1 MKNKKWIFWV
11 AGIGVVVLAA
21 VIVYFAINQDE
32 AVALVDGEKIT
43 KEELTDRLISLYG
56 ENVLNQ
62 LIVNKMIEIDAEKQG
77 IEVSEDELNEELDKY
92 YSMYGGE
99 ENFASFLE
107 MSGFKLDD
115 FKDDV
120 KLSLLL
126 DRILEERIEIT
137 DEEMKEY
144 FEENKEDFAQEEQVE
159 ASHILVEDKETAFE
173 VINKLNNGADF
184 AELAKEYSIDE
195 NTKDKGGELGYFG
208 KGEMVKEFEEEVF
221 AMEVNTISKP
231 VETQYGFHVIKKTDH
246 KPYQEAN
253 FEDVKKEVR
262 QAVLEQKKDEEYQ
275 NWLQEK
281 MEEFKVVN
289 TLSDN
294 PIFSNNSGSDE
305 DTDDADNENQ
315 EETNDDTEERTEKTE
330 E

>member
-1 MKNKKWIFWV
+1 MKDKKWIFWV
-11 AGIGVVVLAA
+11 AGIGAVVLTA
-21 VIVYFAINQDE
+21 VILYFAINQDE

-56 ENVLNQ
+56 EKVLNQ

-99 ENFASFLE
+99 ENFTSFLE
-107 MSGFKLDD
+107 MSGFKLED

-126 DRILEERIEIT
+126 DQILEERIEIS

-195 NTKDKGGELGYFG
+195 KTKDKGGELGYFG

-253 FEDVKKEVR
+253 FEDVKEEVR
-262 QAVLEQKKDEEYQ
+262 QAILEQKKDEEYQ
-275 NWLQEK
+275 KWLQEK

-289 TLSDN
+289 SLSDN
-294 PIFSNNSGSDE
+294 PIFSNNTGSDE
-305 DTDDADNENQ
+305 DSDDADNENQ

>member
-1 MKNKKWIFWV
+1 MKDKKWIFWV
-11 AGIGVVVLAA
+11 AGFGAVVLAA
-21 VIVYFAINQDE
+21 VILYFAINQDE
-32 AVALVDGEKIT
+32 AVAIVDGEKIT

-56 ENVLNQ
+56 EKVLNQ

-77 IEVSEDELNEELDKY
+77 IEVSEDEINEELDKY

-107 MSGFKLDD
+107 MSGFKLED

-126 DRILEERIEIT
+126 DQILEERIEIS

-195 NTKDKGGELGYFG
+195 KTKDKGGELGYFG

-253 FEDVKKEVR
+253 FEDVKEEVR
-262 QAVLEQKKDEEYQ
+262 QAILEQKKDEEYQ
-275 NWLQEK
+275 KWLQEK

-289 TLSDN
+289 SLSDN
-294 PIFSNNSGSDE
+294 PIFSNNTGSDE
-305 DTDDADNENQ
+305 DSDDADNENQ

>member
-1 MKNKKWIFWV
+1 MKDKKWIFWV
-11 AGIGVVVLAA
+11 AGIGAVVLTA
-21 VIVYFAINQDE
+21 VILYFAINQDE

-56 ENVLNQ
+56 EKVLNQ

-107 MSGFKLDD
+107 MSGFKLED

-126 DRILEERIEIT
+126 DQILEERIEIS

-195 NTKDKGGELGYFG
+195 KTKDKGGELGYFG

-253 FEDVKKEVR
+253 FEDVKEEVR
-262 QAVLEQKKDEEYQ
+262 QAILEQKKDEEYQ
-275 NWLQEK
+275 KWLQEK

-289 TLSDN
+289 SLSDN
-294 PIFSNNSGSDE
+294 PIFSNNTGSDE
-305 DTDDADNENQ
+305 DSDDADNENQ

>member
-1 MKNKKWIFWV
+1 MKDKKWIFWV
-11 AGIGVVVLAA
+11 AGIGAVVLTA
-21 VIVYFAINQDE
+21 VILYFAINQDE

-56 ENVLNQ
+56 EKVLNQ

-107 MSGFKLDD
+107 MSGFKLED

-126 DRILEERIEIT
+126 DQILEERIEIS

-144 FEENKEDFAQEEQVE
+144 FEEHKEDFAQEEQVE

-195 NTKDKGGELGYFG
+195 KTKDKGGELGYFG

-253 FEDVKKEVR
+253 FEDVKEEVR
-262 QAVLEQKKDEEYQ
+262 QAILEQKKDEEYQ
-275 NWLQEK
+275 KWLQEK

-289 TLSDN
+289 SLSDN
-294 PIFSNNSGSDE
+294 PIFSNNTGSDE
-305 DTDDADNENQ
+305 DSDDADNENQ

>member
-1 MKNKKWIFWV
+1 MKDKKWIFWV
-11 AGIGVVVLAA
+11 AGIGAVVLTA
-21 VIVYFAINQDE
+21 VILYFAINQDE

-56 ENVLNQ
+56 EKVLNQ

-77 IEVSEDELNEELDKY
+77 IEVSEDEINEELDKY

-107 MSGFKLDD
+107 MSGFKLED

-126 DRILEERIEIT
+126 DQILEERIEIS

-195 NTKDKGGELGYFG
+195 KTKDKGGELGYFG

-253 FEDVKKEVR
+253 FEDVKEEVR
-262 QAVLEQKKDEEYQ
+262 QAILEQKKDEEYQ
-275 NWLQEK
+275 KWLQEK

-289 TLSDN
+289 SLSDN
-294 PIFSNNSGSDE
+294 PIFSNNTGSDE
-305 DTDDADNENQ
+305 DSDDADNENQ